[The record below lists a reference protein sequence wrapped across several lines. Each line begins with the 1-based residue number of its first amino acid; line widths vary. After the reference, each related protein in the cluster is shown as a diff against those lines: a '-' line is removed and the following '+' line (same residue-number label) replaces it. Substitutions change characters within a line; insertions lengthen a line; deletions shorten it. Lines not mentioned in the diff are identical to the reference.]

1 MGPLDGKVALVTG
14 AGTGIGRESAILLAR
29 DGARVVV
36 TGRRPEPLQEVA
48 GMIQREGGSAYPRS
62 LDITARDDIL
72 DAIAWTRET
81 VGPIDILVNNAGSAS
96 KVLNARFL
104 SEEEWI
110 ATVHVNL
117 TAVFNLTQAVLPD
130 MLGKEAGTIITVSS
144 LAALNPNLLGGA
156 AYGAAKAGV
165 KNFMTFL
172 HNTYRNQGIR
182 ATTILPGETDT
193 PIMDN
198 RARPP
203 LDSERA
209 RMLDPHDVARAVALC
224 AGLRQGAMIP
234 ELHICPTYMRDTS
247 ADIETAR
254 WVGAPADTPDL
265 PNKGPTGEG
274 S

>member
-1 MGPLDGKVALVTG
+1 MKLLDGKVALVTG
-14 AGTGIGRESAILLAR
+14 AGTGIGREAAILLAS
-29 DGARVVV
+29 DGARVIL
-36 TGRRPEPLQEVA
+36 TGRRLQPLEEVA
-48 GMIQREGGSAYPRS
+48 AQIESEGGSAVARS
-62 LDITARDDIL
+62 LDIESRDDIFET
-72 DAIAWTRET
+72 IAWARNA
-81 VGPIDILVNNAGSAS
+81 VGPVDILVNNAGSAS

-104 SEEEWI
+104 SEEEWNS
-110 ATVHVNL
+110 TVNVNL

-130 MLGKEAGTIITVSS
+130 MIARGEGTIITVSS

-193 PIMDN
+193 PIMNN

-203 LDSERA
+203 LETERA
-209 RMLDPHDVARAVALC
+209 KMLDPHDVARAIALC
-224 AGLRQGAMIP
+224 ASLQKGAVIP

-254 WVGAPADTPDL
+254 WVGAPSDTPDL
-265 PNKGPTGEG
+265 PKKQSTGEAR
-274 S
+274 